1 MAPFRFIRQKSPSSN
16 EQMVGA
22 VRFEL
27 TTSCTRNKRAT
38 RLRYAPNQTRAG
50 KWGNTV
56 TVAMDFSGK
65 VKTPARH
72 LCFGRGMRESEVPE
86 PSRLQVR
93 DLKTATPRSKA

>member
-1 MAPFRFIRQKSPSSN
+1 
-16 EQMVGA
+16 MVGA

-65 VKTPARH
+65 VKTPVRATCVLAEECGSQKCLSPAASR
-72 LCFGRGMRESEVPE
+72 FVTSKRGHRAQKRNGTGIDPLQ
-86 PSRLQVR
+86 PSR
-93 DLKTATPRSKA
+93 